1 MATDSRDIREE
12 LRELGQE
19 RNRIVADELDLAPRI
34 EDALARARES
44 GEVSVSEAA
53 RLLGLHRTT
62 LYRVYRPRRR
72 PT

>member
-12 LRELGQE
+12 LRLLGQE
-19 RNRIVADELDLAPRI
+19 RERLVAQETDLAPRI
-34 EDALARARES
+34 EDALERAQ

-62 LYRVYRPRRR
+62 LYRVYRPRR
-72 PT
+72 PA